1 MQKAIYNKYSEFL
14 KEKFKE
20 KVYKLPISLN
30 LTCPNRDGTK
40 GRGGCI
46 YCSEEGGSFENL
58 PNDLSIK
65 TQLEKN
71 KIYIGKKY
79 NAKKFIA
86 YFQSFTNTYLPIEDF
101 KKNFEA
107 ATSVEGIIGVSIST
121 RPDTIG
127 DEFIEYLKT
136 KNEEYF
142 ITVELGLQS
151 VNDKTLKII
160 NRGHDLSDF
169 IDAVLRLKKNNLRVC
184 AHLILNLPWDD
195 SDDIIKAADILSAL
209 KVDEVKLHSL
219 YITDKTKLGEMY
231 KKGEL
236 KLKTEAEYIIA
247 ASNFLSHLD
256 ENIVVQ
262 RLLGRNPEENSLFSN
277 WGKSWW
283 KIQDEIL
290 SYMTENNLYQGKLC
304 KFK

>member
-1 MQKAIYNKYSEFL
+1 M
-14 KEKFKE
+14 
-20 KVYKLPISLN
+20 
-30 LTCPNRDGTK
+30 
-40 GRGGCI
+40 
-46 YCSEEGGSFENL
+46 
-58 PNDLSIK
+58 
-65 TQLEKN
+65 
-71 KIYIGKKY
+71 
-79 NAKKFIA
+79 
-86 YFQSFTNTYLPIEDF
+86 
-101 KKNFEA
+101 
-107 ATSVEGIIGVSIST
+107 SIST

-127 DEFIEYLKT
+127 DEFIEYLKQ

-151 VNDKTLKII
+151 VNDKTLKMI

-169 IDAVLRLKKNNLRVC
+169 IDAVLRLKKNNIRVC

-195 SDDIIKAADILSAL
+195 SDDIIAAANILSAL

-219 YITDKTKLGEMY
+219 YITDNTKLGEMY
-231 KKGEL
+231 KKGDL
-236 KLKTEAEYIIA
+236 KLKTEEEYIIDT
-247 ASNFLSHLD
+247 SNFLTHLN

-283 KIQDEIL
+283 KIQDEIIN
-290 SYMTENNLYQGKLC
+290 YMQKNDLYQGKFC